1 MEPPSSPTVTFESF
15 GLRAEVLKSLKAL
28 GYEEPTP
35 IQRETIPALLQG
47 RDVLGQAATGTGKT
61 AAFAL
66 PILEKVKAGD
76 RRPFEAQALVLV
88 PTREL
93 AMQVAEAVQKYG
105 ASLGVTSLAV
115 YGGQEIFNQVR
126 PLKRGVDVVI
136 ATPGRALDHISRKT
150 LLLKN
155 VKVVVLDE
163 ADEMLDMGFEEDLQS
178 ILNELPAERQTA
190 LFSAT
195 LPSRIAKIAEKH
207 LKNPVR
213 VSIAA
218 RSLEAGTLPRIRQ
231 SAFIVPRKFKEAA
244 LMRVLEWETPQSAI
258 IFCRTRTEVEELNHV
273 LMRAGYEPA
282 ALHGGLTQEQRDQVL
297 KRFKEGA
304 VRVLVATDVAARGL
318 HVEALSHVVNFDLP
332 TSPEVYVHR
341 IGRTGRAGKEGVAL
355 SFLDPREQRLLG
367 NVERQIK
374 GKVALLQV
382 PTREQLAGKRAETV
396 AKQVQAAL
404 TDEGV
409 APFLELAKKAAGE
422 EGTMEQVAAAAMMLL
437 QKKLYPPHESDALEV
452 PATDSRGK
460 PRMSDRG
467 ERPSRG
473 DRPDRGERPERSGER
488 RERAPRGDFGPRVG
502 MATLHLSLGT
512 RAGIR
517 PGDLVG
523 AIANEANISS
533 KMISGVEIKEFTSK
547 VDVPED
553 NVQAII
559 DALHATR
566 IRGRKVQVSRSG
578 AAPLVPDAPVE
589 RKPHRKF
596 EISGPEG
603 EIEEAPRRPKAS
615 APTFKRTDQQPDE
628 GRVESVREVVEE
640 AAAPRSSAPRK
651 PRASA
656 PRELRESKDGEL
668 SVGEAA
674 PRASAPGKKRFGES
688 RFGGAPA
695 GGKSFGERKPFGAD
709 RSGKSFGERKPFG
722 EDRGGKSFGDRK
734 PFGEDRGGTSFGDR
748 KPFGERKPY
757 GEDRGGKSFGDRK
770 SFGEKKT
777 FGEDRGERKSFGD
790 KRVAAP
796 SAPRAAKPF
805 GKPRFGASAGQSRP
819 SGGDRVAKRRDFGPP
834 SGPGGGPSRFA
845 DKPGRKPHGR
855 MQPKK

>member
-1 MEPPSSPTVTFESF
+1 
-15 GLRAEVLKSLKAL
+15 VLKSLKAL

-409 APFLELAKKAAGE
+409 APFLELAKKAAGK

-460 PRMSDRG
+460 PRTSDRG

-603 EIEEAPRRPKAS
+603 ESEEAPRRPKAS

-734 PFGEDRGGTSFGDR
+734 PFGEDRGGTSFESR
-748 KPFGERKPY
+748 KPLGERKPY

-790 KRVAAP
+790 KPVAAP

-855 MQPKK
+855 MQPRK

>member
-1 MEPPSSPTVTFESF
+1 M
-15 GLRAEVLKSLKAL
+15 
-28 GYEEPTP
+28 
-35 IQRETIPALLQG
+35 
-47 RDVLGQAATGTGKT
+47 
-61 AAFAL
+61 
-66 PILEKVKAGD
+66 
-76 RRPFEAQALVLV
+76 
-88 PTREL
+88 
-93 AMQVAEAVQKYG
+93 
-105 ASLGVTSLAV
+105 
-115 YGGQEIFNQVR
+115 
-126 PLKRGVDVVI
+126 
-136 ATPGRALDHISRKT
+136 
-150 LLLKN
+150 
-155 VKVVVLDE
+155 
-163 ADEMLDMGFEEDLQS
+163 
-178 ILNELPAERQTA
+178 
-190 LFSAT
+190 
-195 LPSRIAKIAEKH
+195 
-207 LKNPVR
+207 
-213 VSIAA
+213 
-218 RSLEAGTLPRIRQ
+218 
-231 SAFIVPRKFKEAA
+231 
-244 LMRVLEWETPQSAI
+244 
-258 IFCRTRTEVEELNHV
+258 
-273 LMRAGYEPA
+273 
-282 ALHGGLTQEQRDQVL
+282 
-297 KRFKEGA
+297 
-304 VRVLVATDVAARGL
+304 
-318 HVEALSHVVNFDLP
+318 
-332 TSPEVYVHR
+332 
-341 IGRTGRAGKEGVAL
+341 
-355 SFLDPREQRLLG
+355 
-367 NVERQIK
+367 
-374 GKVALLQV
+374 
-382 PTREQLAGKRAETV
+382 
-396 AKQVQAAL
+396 QAAL

-722 EDRGGKSFGDRK
+722 ADRSGKSFGDRK

-790 KRVAAP
+790 KPVAAP

>member
-790 KRVAAP
+790 KPVAAP